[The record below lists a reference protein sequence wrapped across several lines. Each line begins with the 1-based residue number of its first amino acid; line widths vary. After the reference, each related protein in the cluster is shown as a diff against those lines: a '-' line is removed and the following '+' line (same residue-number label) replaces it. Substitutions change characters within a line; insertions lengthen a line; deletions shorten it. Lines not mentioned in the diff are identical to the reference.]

1 MQKNFSNSVV
11 MICDFTFVFY
21 HFLKS
26 FSWYFI
32 LVWASLFNHK
42 IHYCSSLPVFY
53 FFSLLRILLFAMI
66 IRFCL
71 FYCLFLSFFG
81 CLPIWFLAH
90 IIFREFH
97 LVLHFRL
104 SLSHHWPFHHDS
116 PIITA
121 RILSNRL
128 ILKFWLILI
137 LYHLVRFS

>member
-26 FSWYFI
+26 FSRYFI

-42 IHYCSSLPVFY
+42 IHSCSSLPVFY

-71 FYCLFLSFFG
+71 FYCLFFTFLNS
-81 CLPIWFLAH
+81 LLLWFLAH

-97 LVLHFRL
+97 LVLHFWL
-104 SLSHHWPFHHDS
+104 SLSHHWSFHHDS

-121 RILSNRL
+121 RILSNMFS
-128 ILKFWLILI
+128 LKFWLIPFWYRLS
-137 LYHLVRFS
+137 RFS